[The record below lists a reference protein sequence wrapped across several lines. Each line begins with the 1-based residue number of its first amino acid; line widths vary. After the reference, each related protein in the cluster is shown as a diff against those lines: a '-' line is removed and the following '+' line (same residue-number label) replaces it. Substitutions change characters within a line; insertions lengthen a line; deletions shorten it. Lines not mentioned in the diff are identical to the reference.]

1 MPQQAPAVLHDAC
14 GLANPCIPAHY
25 LALPLAAEVSLPD
38 TAFATVAGLRGSLTL
53 IMAADFIIHS
63 DFYSGG
69 PVGELTGTP
78 HFHRL
83 ALNGG

>member
-1 MPQQAPAVLHDAC
+1 M
-14 GLANPCIPAHY
+14 
-25 LALPLAAEVSLPD
+25 SLPD